1 MIDDD
6 ALFRRLARDRADAG
20 QLTITPR
27 DQQGDLPSWSPS
39 TPVGGW
45 SPISV
50 FTAAVEYSMEEG
62 ADAAILNARRVI
74 LAAERALFLE
84 LPDSKRAQL
93 VERLQGVDRH
103 RDYFGVKRRGAPTQP
118 TAEVDPD
125 DGGDALF

>member
-27 DQQGDLPSWSPS
+27 DQQGNLPSWSPPS
-39 TPVGGW
+39 PVGGW
-45 SPISV
+45 SAAAV
-50 FTAAVEYSMEEG
+50 FAAAVEYSLEEG
-62 ADAAILNARRVI
+62 ADAANLNARRVI

-84 LPDSKRAQL
+84 LPNVKRAQT

-103 RDYFGVKRRGAPTQP
+103 RDYFGVKRRLASEQP
-118 TAEVDPD
+118 TAEADSD
-125 DGGDALF
+125 DVEDAPF